1 MVPLGLLAVGETA
14 KVAETRIEELL
25 SPCSG
30 CSCARPEC
38 FSRVEDMGL
47 RPGKTVEILNNHQAH
62 GVLLVKVDDSR
73 IALNRG
79 MAMKIMV
86 RRQDG

>member
-14 KVAETRIEELL
+14 EVAETRIEELF

-30 CSCARPEC
+30 CKCGKPEC
-38 FSRVEDMGL
+38 FSRLEDMGL
-47 RPGKTVEILNNHQAH
+47 RVGKTVKILNNHLGH
-62 GVLLVKVDDSR
+62 GVLLIKVDDSR

-86 RRQDG
+86 RRQN

>member
-1 MVPLGLLAVGETA
+1 MVPLGLLAVGERA
-14 KVAETRIEELL
+14 EVAESRVEELFA
-25 SPCSG
+25 PCSDCKCG
-30 CSCARPEC
+30 KPEC
-38 FSRVEDMGL
+38 FSRIEDMGL
-47 RPGKTVEILNNHQAH
+47 RAGMTVEILNNHRSH

-86 RRQDG
+86 RRQNG